1 MEQENYLWAE
11 WSSQEFCQQ
20 MLTDITKKRTKI
32 CTEDSRKKMF
42 GTSFGRS

>member
-20 MLTDITKKRTKI
+20 MFTYITKKRTA
-32 CTEDSRKKMF
+32 DSRKKCLEPVLE
-42 GTSFGRS
+42 GHET